1 MKKLPKCT
9 PSYHLLPSSY
19 LHRGGSQRSFA
30 EGCLLNDAWISCP
43 IGSENFAAGVG
54 SRCLG
59 NDQYA
64 HRNVHAE
71 ALFRVEDDHFEADV
85 LIEANRH
92 CIGTLEALWR
102 GLQAAQAAQRSPQ
115 RLERS
120 ALSALD
126 RRAIRRLYAES
137 GVDGVVLS
145 MLELAPQTTIP
156 RLLRRL
162 REQEARWVRERS
174 LLEAVGP
181 AGRGEA

>member
-1 MKKLPKCT
+1 M
-9 PSYHLLPSSY
+9 
-19 LHRGGSQRSFA
+19 
-30 EGCLLNDAWISCP
+30 
-43 IGSENFAAGVG
+43 
-54 SRCLG
+54 
-59 NDQYA
+59 
-64 HRNVHAE
+64 HAE
-71 ALFRVEDDHFEADV
+71 ALFRVEDDHFETDV

-92 CIGTLEALWR
+92 CIGSLEALAR
-102 GLQAAQAAQRSPQ
+102 TLESAGDAPQ
-115 RLERS
+115 RLEVGR
-120 ALSALD
+120 LSALD